1 MSNESPTAPRAEP
14 AGTASGRTRV
24 MVVDDNHEAA
34 KILAIALD
42 MFGAEAKVC
51 HDGPAALALVE
62 TFNPQLIFLD
72 IGMPGMDGH
81 EVARRIRA
89 MPRFK
94 TVRIVGLSGWGQEEV
109 RRRSAEAGF
118 DEHLVKPIDISGLQ
132 RLLASAAR

>member
-1 MSNESPTAPRAEP
+1 MSNESETASRAEP
-14 AGTASGRTRV
+14 QGSPPGRTRV

-51 HDGPAALALVE
+51 HDGPSALTLLE
-62 TFNPQLIFLD
+62 QFHPQLIFLD

-89 MPRFK
+89 IPAHAK
-94 TVRIVGLSGWGQEEV
+94 TRIIGLSGWGQEEV

-132 RLLASAAR
+132 RLLASATG

>member
-1 MSNESPTAPRAEP
+1 MNTETQSSTQPGA
-14 AGTASGRTRV
+14 AGSSRTRV

-51 HDGPAALALVE
+51 HDGPSALALVE

-81 EVARRIRA
+81 EVARRLRA
-89 MPRFK
+89 MPHFK
-94 TVRIVGLSGWGQEEV
+94 TVRIGGLSGWGQEDV

-132 RLLASAAR
+132 RLLATASA